1 MYYVGQ
7 ILKSKNFGEF
17 EVLGFKTETEVL
29 VRFTYTGFET
39 IVNLAQV
46 ESGAIVDRFYP
57 TTFGVGYLGDG
68 DRISANNTRQ
78 ARIWHGMLT
87 RCYGDDV
94 KYRSYLDCTV
104 SDNFKNLGYFCNW
117 CLKQVGFNEKGFEL
131 DKDLLSKGRKIYSE
145 DTCVFIPKE
154 MNLFL
159 ASSKSVRGEFVIG
172 VSFDKAS
179 QKFKVASTSWCNDR
193 KGYSSEWEAF
203 MVFKKA
209 KEAHAKKLANKYKD
223 KVDPRVYEALMSYK
237 VLLTD

>member
-1 MYYVGQ
+1 MYHVGQ

-29 VRFTYTGFET
+29 IRFTYTGFET
-39 IVNLAQV
+39 IVNLAQI

-57 TTFGVGYLGDG
+57 TTFGVGYLGD
-68 DRISANNTRQ
+68 DDKVSVNNSRQ
-78 ARIWHGMLT
+78 YQLWYKMLT

-94 KYRSYLDCTV
+94 KYRSYSDCTV
-104 SDNFKNLGYFCNW
+104 SDNFKNLSYFCNW
-117 CLKQVGFNEKGFEL
+117 CLKQTGFNEKGFEF
-131 DKDLLSKGRKIYSE
+131 DKDLLSKNIKRYSE

-154 MNLFL
+154 INLFI

-172 VSFDKAS
+172 VHFDRFSK
-179 QKFKVASTSWCNDR
+179 KYKVARTSWCNDT
-193 KGYSSEWEAF
+193 KGYNSEWEAF

-223 KVDPRVYEALMSYK
+223 RVDPRVYEALMSYK